1 MQKKKRWKGGNKHS
15 CSRAGAPND
24 QLCTPPRHSLLGTP
38 AFPESALAIRAV
50 QSATYS
56 DHSCGSPDC
65 IASGSPCIA
74 HGGLITR
81 RASRPLSFVQV
92 QQ

>member
-1 MQKKKRWKGGNKHS
+1 MGLLYWYTSLTKYYFLFKTRTGGICKKKKGGREVTS
-15 CSRAGAPND
+15 TAALGPGPQTISSAP
-24 QLCTPPRHSLLGTP
+24 LLGIP

-65 IASGSPCIA
+65 IASGVLA
-74 HGGLITR
+74 
-81 RASRPLSFVQV
+81 
-92 QQ
+92 